1 MRSRLPQHLPLALAL
16 LAGSAAC
23 GDGSGPSHAL
33 IGTWELA
40 SYSDHGVLGVTTGTM
55 VFQSDGSFEVQGTV
69 TYPGEPSDSLNVVG
83 TWTLGLRQIR
93 LTTGGESAV
102 WSMVWQGEEL
112 TLTLEGPL
120 PTNVI
125 VLRRPGS

>member
-1 MRSRLPQHLPLALAL
+1 MRSRLPQRVTLALTL
-16 LAGSAAC
+16 LAGSGAC
-23 GDGSGPSHAL
+23 GDGSGPSHSL
-33 IGTWELA
+33 IGNWQLA
-40 SYSDHGVLGVTTGTM
+40 SYNDHGVLGVTTGTM
-55 VFQSDGSFEVQGTV
+55 VFQSDGSFEVRGTV
-69 TYPGEPSDSLNVVG
+69 TYPGEPTDSLNVVG
-83 TWTLGLRQIR
+83 TWTLALSQVT
-93 LTTGGESAV
+93 LTTGGESAD